1 MPVGWSPWI
10 PYQSQRQ
17 YQRQTH
23 WGNEAGRIRGQ
34 QLRGKQNDAANY
46 VSDKSSDSGTAN
58 QLDVNLFQVVIEQ
71 PLPENIPSIN
81 DNFRDLNELFTDISP
96 DVLGN
101 IVKIDISI
109 DPDEDVPELDV
120 PFYVDLSELV
130 LLGQDDEDLHNL
142 GIINHSDTEKEA
154 HNWIGTST
162 EEKLHDIFE

>member
-1 MPVGWSPWI
+1 M
-10 PYQSQRQ
+10 
-17 YQRQTH
+17 
-23 WGNEAGRIRGQ
+23 
-34 QLRGKQNDAANY
+34 
-46 VSDKSSDSGTAN
+46 
-58 QLDVNLFQVVIEQ
+58 NLFQVVIEQ

-109 DPDEDVPELDV
+109 DPDEDVAELDV

-142 GIINHSDTEKEA
+142 GITNHSDTEKEA
-154 HNWIGTST
+154 HN
-162 EEKLHDIFE
+162 

>member
-23 WGNEAGRIRGQ
+23 WGNEVGRTRGQ

-109 DPDEDVPELDV
+109 DPDEDVAELDV

>member
-1 MPVGWSPWI
+1 M
-10 PYQSQRQ
+10 
-17 YQRQTH
+17 
-23 WGNEAGRIRGQ
+23 
-34 QLRGKQNDAANY
+34 
-46 VSDKSSDSGTAN
+46 
-58 QLDVNLFQVVIEQ
+58 NLFQVLIEQ

-109 DPDEDVPELDV
+109 DPDEDVAELDV

-142 GIINHSDTEKEA
+142 GITNHSDTEKEA
-154 HNWIGTST
+154 HN
-162 EEKLHDIFE
+162 

>member
-1 MPVGWSPWI
+1 M
-10 PYQSQRQ
+10 
-17 YQRQTH
+17 
-23 WGNEAGRIRGQ
+23 
-34 QLRGKQNDAANY
+34 
-46 VSDKSSDSGTAN
+46 
-58 QLDVNLFQVVIEQ
+58 NLFQVVIEQ

-109 DPDEDVPELDV
+109 DPDEDVAELDV

-154 HNWIGTST
+154 HN
-162 EEKLHDIFE
+162 

>member
-1 MPVGWSPWI
+1 M
-10 PYQSQRQ
+10 
-17 YQRQTH
+17 
-23 WGNEAGRIRGQ
+23 
-34 QLRGKQNDAANY
+34 
-46 VSDKSSDSGTAN
+46 
-58 QLDVNLFQVVIEQ
+58 NLFQVVIEQ

-109 DPDEDVPELDV
+109 DPDEDVAELDV

-142 GIINHSDTEKEA
+142 GKLITVTLRKRHTTE
-154 HNWIGTST
+154 
-162 EEKLHDIFE
+162 